1 MTPTS
6 TDHDLSHRIPPT
18 LRESSHFDE
27 HPTVMFEFDDFLPK
41 STFDELARTFPGTHT
56 IYRTH
61 VRGEKKYLENSKQA
75 FWDVIGMAPAWR
87 DLHDAFCSADMISR
101 LQNFAA
107 PHITHRPAHERQ
119 TWQLKQPLR
128 RRQGLIGTMAR
139 LVHPRWSKSS
149 PRRWWRRLMA
159 RFPSFFQVPV
169 RPSTAVELGFE
180 FSILTDGDSIPP
192 HTDQVDKL
200 LSLMLYFPD
209 SEQQAN
215 APLGTEFWRGRD
227 GQAPW
232 TSWKSQQLDEADS
245 QRFYAEHEMYYQ
257 VPFHPNR
264 LVGFIKSDISWH
276 GLRPLHL
283 DPGVE
288 RRGLVINIYYR
299 EPSPRPRLRL
309 RKQSSAGDTLASS
322 T

>member
-1 MTPTS
+1 
-6 TDHDLSHRIPPT
+6 
-18 LRESSHFDE
+18 
-27 HPTVMFEFDDFLPK
+27 
-41 STFDELARTFPGTHT
+41 
-56 IYRTH
+56 
-61 VRGEKKYLENSKQA
+61 
-75 FWDVIGMAPAWR
+75 
-87 DLHDAFCSADMISR
+87 
-101 LQNFAA
+101 
-107 PHITHRPAHERQ
+107 
-119 TWQLKQPLR
+119 
-128 RRQGLIGTMAR
+128 
-139 LVHPRWSKSS
+139 
-149 PRRWWRRLMA
+149 MA
-159 RFPSFFQVPV
+159 RFPSIFQVPV

-227 GQAPW
+227 GQSPW

-276 GLRPLHL
+276 GLRPLQL
-283 DPGVE
+283 GPGVE

-299 EPSPRPRLRL
+299 EPSPRPRLRARRVQL
-309 RKQSSAGDTLASS
+309 N
-322 T
+322 